1 MWGSAAA
8 GANDA
13 ANAVLQLPGGGDLVV
28 AGYRAVGGVNQRSLT
43 KLALSSGVEIWTA
56 TWPSASQQMHGAWEM
71 AQLTTDGTAV
81 LLAGLHDSDDK
92 DEFNFKSY
100 GNVVAG
106 TAIVQKLPTSALL
119 GSSPPAAS
127 AAAWTYTSSEYF
139 TSKAA
144 RPLSDGSMVVLL
156 YSEVQA
162 ATLVKLDSAGSVL
175 WGPTDFGAL
184 HGEGTDIAIST
195 DGQSILIAG
204 QGDGGISGTLSGRLT
219 QVSLSGAHLWS
230 KSYTSTPYDGTAGAS
245 AKLIKNE
252 CWGMQALAD
261 GYVVGCGTGI
271 EDCNGLS
278 GQLAADCA
286 AGTADARAGAYPR
299 QASVW
304 QSMIFLTDL
313 NGNLQW
319 LRTDQLKESDD
330 PPLGQTGWVARS
342 SASECVLATADGG
355 IFSINDEVGGI
366 GLLRLTAAS
375 SPPSPSP
382 PPPSPPPPWLP
393 PSPSPPPP
401 SPPPSPPSPPPPSP
415 PPPAPPPPTPP
426 PPRHHRPQCRHQAR
440 LRRRDLRS
448 AAAASS
454 TAASS
459 LTTPSSTPSTP
470 SAPPPP
476 PPPLAPCI
484 GQGVSFDFEFAFFT
498 TTLAATDRT
507 RRQRTRPSVRERR
520 PCICARR
527 ELPATL
533 TSS

>member
-1 MWGSAAA
+1 MSVCLCLLALVVPRLASTQSTSYAYTFPVKSINLAQAQPLSFYVSPPVDSYGLFDVHPVHGCVCADGGVVMAGKALESEESSTLRAFAIKLSASGSLVWVWGSAAA

-43 KLALSSGVEIWTA
+43 RLALSSGVEVWTA

-245 AKLIKNE
+245 TE
-252 CWGMQALAD
+252 AD
-261 GYVVGCGTGI
+261 QERVLGNASACGQVRRWMRHRNRGR
-271 EDCNGLS
+271 NGLS

-286 AGTADARAGAYPR
+286 AGTADAGGGLSSSGVGVAVDGLPDGPE
-299 QASVW
+299 W
-304 QSMIFLTDL
+304 Q
-313 NGNLQW
+313 
-319 LRTDQLKESDD
+319 
-330 PPLGQTGWVARS
+330 PAVAAHG
-342 SASECVLATADGG
+342 SAQGS
-355 IFSINDEVGGI
+355 
-366 GLLRLTAAS
+366 RR
-375 SPPSPSP
+375 
-382 PPPSPPPPWLP
+382 
-393 PSPSPPPP
+393 
-401 SPPPSPPSPPPPSP
+401 
-415 PPPAPPPPTPP
+415 PAP
-426 PPRHHRPQCRHQAR
+426 Q
-440 LRRRDLRS
+440 LNWM
-448 AAAASS
+448 
-454 TAASS
+454 
-459 LTTPSSTPSTP
+459 
-470 SAPPPP
+470 
-476 PPPLAPCI
+476 
-484 GQGVSFDFEFAFFT
+484 G
-498 TTLAATDRT
+498 RT
-507 RRQRTRPSVRERR
+507 E
-520 PCICARR
+520 
-527 ELPATL
+527 
-533 TSS
+533 